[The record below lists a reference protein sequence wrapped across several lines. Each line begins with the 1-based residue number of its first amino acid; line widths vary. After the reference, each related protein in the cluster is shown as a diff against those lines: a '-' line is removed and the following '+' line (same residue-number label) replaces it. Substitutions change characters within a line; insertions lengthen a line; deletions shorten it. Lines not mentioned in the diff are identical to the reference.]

1 MNNLG
6 YIKLERNINLN
17 SALNIFEKSLKK
29 NLNIK
34 TAIFL
39 DKKKKFY
46 GIVTL
51 GDLRRFI
58 KEYSPNYKIYNL
70 INKNPILCTKKQ
82 LNHNL
87 NNYIKNELYKRNLN
101 NFDDLIILNPD
112 RTVFKVINYQIINQ
126 NPHYKQICVIG
137 LGHIGLTLSIH
148 LLKYF
153 SNIIGFEILPSKIK
167 NIKNNRLDIYEKN
180 LEGLLNNALRDNK
193 LILENDF
200 SKVESQI
207 YIVCVG
213 TNLTS
218 KNLPDNKNIT
228 EIIKSLGKK
237 IVKKDLIIIR
247 GTLQVGVS
255 KYLLIKILEKVS
267 KLKCGKD
274 FYFSY
279 MPERIIEGNALEEL
293 EQLPQIISAYSKD
306 CSLVANQF
314 AKICF
319 KNNINVNS
327 LEEAEII
334 KLASNSFRDLN
345 FAFANELT
353 RIANIYYLSGHD
365 LINKANYGYN
375 RNFIKLPSLGV
386 GGFCLP
392 KDPYLFSKLYNNNK
406 SKGYQLAKHSRKIN
420 LNSLKILYKKINT
433 FKSQIRKRKL
443 KILFLGIAFKGYPE
457 TIDIRNS
464 SSLSAFEKIKREHL
478 IDLFDLMGKKII
490 KLNPSF
496 KKNIVIKINNLN
508 IYDVVVCFNNND
520 NYEEIVTS
528 KIKNTLNNKK
538 KLIIDPWKIL
548 DQNFI
553 ESYGWN
559 YEKI

>member
-1 MNNLG
+1 MNNLNF
-6 YIKLERNINLN
+6 IELDRNLDLIN
-17 SALNIFEKSLKK
+17 AQNILEKSVKK
-29 NLNIK
+29 NSNLK
-34 TAIFL
+34 TAVFL
-39 DKKKKFY
+39 DKKKIFY
-46 GIVTL
+46 GILTL

-58 KEYSPNYKIYNL
+58 KKYPPNYKINNL
-70 INKNPILCTKKQ
+70 INTNPIVCTTKQ
-82 LNHNL
+82 LNYNL
-87 NNYIKNELYKRNLN
+87 NNYIKNELHKRNLI
-101 NFDDLIILNPD
+101 NFDNLIILNPN
-112 RTVFKVINYQIINQ
+112 RTVFKVMNYQDIYQ
-126 NPHYKQICVIG
+126 NPYYKQICVIG

-153 SNIIGFEILPSKIK
+153 SNIVGFEILPSKIK

-180 LEGLLNNALRDNK
+180 LEGLLRNALRDNR

-200 SKVESQI
+200 SKVNSQI

-213 TNLTS
+213 TNLTR
-218 KNLPDNKNIT
+218 KNLPDNKSIT
-228 EIIKSLGKK
+228 EIFKSLGKK
-237 IVKKDLIIIR
+237 IVKRDLIIMR
-247 GTLQVGVS
+247 GTVQVGVS
-255 KYLLIKILEKVS
+255 KNLLIKILEKVS

-293 EQLPQIISAYSKD
+293 EYLPQIISTYSKN
-306 CSLVANQF
+306 CSLVTNEF
-314 AKICF
+314 AKIGF
-319 KNNINVNS
+319 KNKINVNS

-353 RIANIYYLSGHD
+353 RLANIYYLSGHD
-365 LINKANYGYN
+365 LIEKANYGYN
-375 RNFIKLPSLGV
+375 RNFINLPSLGV

-406 SKGYQLAKHSRKIN
+406 SKGYQLAEHSRKIN
-420 LNSLKILYKKINT
+420 VNSLKVLYKKIDK
-433 FKSQIRKRKL
+433 FKSKIRGRKL

-457 TIDIRNS
+457 TVDIRNS
-464 SSLSAFEKIKREHL
+464 SSLLAFEKIKGEHS
-478 IDLFDLMGKKII
+478 IDLFDLMGEKILKI
-490 KLNPSF
+490 NSF
-496 KKNIVIKINNLN
+496 LKKNMVINIKNLN
-508 IYDVVVCFNNND
+508 IYDIVVCFNKNI
-520 NYEEIVTS
+520 NYEKIVVS
-528 KIKNTLNNKK
+528 KIKNILDNKK

-548 DQNFI
+548 DQNLI

>member
-1 MNNLG
+1 VNNLNF
-6 YIKLERNINLN
+6 IELDRNLDLIN
-17 SALNIFEKSLKK
+17 AQNILEKSVKK
-29 NLNIK
+29 NSNLK
-34 TAIFL
+34 TAVFL
-39 DKKKKFY
+39 DKKKIFY
-46 GIVTL
+46 GILTL

-58 KEYSPNYKIYNL
+58 KKYPPNYKINNL
-70 INKNPILCTKKQ
+70 INTNPIVCTTKQ
-82 LNHNL
+82 LNYNL
-87 NNYIKNELYKRNLN
+87 NNYIKNELHKRNLI
-101 NFDDLIILNPD
+101 NFDNLIILNPN
-112 RTVFKVINYQIINQ
+112 RTVFKVMNYQDIYQ
-126 NPHYKQICVIG
+126 NPYYKQICVIG

-153 SNIIGFEILPSKIK
+153 SNIVGFEILPSKIK

-180 LEGLLNNALRDNK
+180 LEGLLRNALRDNR

-200 SKVESQI
+200 SKVNSQI

-213 TNLTS
+213 TNLTR
-218 KNLPDNKNIT
+218 KNLPDNKSIT
-228 EIIKSLGKK
+228 EIFKSLGKK
-237 IVKKDLIIIR
+237 IVKRDLIIMR
-247 GTLQVGVS
+247 GTVQVGVS
-255 KYLLIKILEKVS
+255 KNLLIKILEKVS

-293 EQLPQIISAYSKD
+293 EYLPQIISTYSKN
-306 CSLVANQF
+306 CSLVTNEF
-314 AKICF
+314 AKIGF
-319 KNNINVNS
+319 KNKINVNS

-353 RIANIYYLSGHD
+353 RLANIYYLSGHD
-365 LINKANYGYN
+365 LIEKANYGYN
-375 RNFIKLPSLGV
+375 RNFINLPSLGV

-406 SKGYQLAKHSRKIN
+406 SKGYQLAEHSRKIN
-420 LNSLKILYKKINT
+420 VNSLKVLYKKIDK
-433 FKSQIRKRKL
+433 FKSKIRGRKL

-457 TIDIRNS
+457 TVDIRNS
-464 SSLSAFEKIKREHL
+464 SSLLAFEKIKGEHS
-478 IDLFDLMGKKII
+478 IDLFDLMGEKILKI
-490 KLNPSF
+490 NSF
-496 KKNIVIKINNLN
+496 LKKNMVINIKNLN
-508 IYDVVVCFNNND
+508 IYDIVVCFNKNI
-520 NYEEIVTS
+520 NYEKIVVS
-528 KIKNTLNNKK
+528 KIKNILDNKK

-548 DQNFI
+548 DQNLI

>member
-1 MNNLG
+1 MNNLNF
-6 YIKLERNINLN
+6 IELDRNLDLIN
-17 SALNIFEKSLKK
+17 AQNILEKSVKK
-29 NLNIK
+29 NSNLK
-34 TAIFL
+34 TAVFL
-39 DKKKKFY
+39 DKKKIFY
-46 GIVTL
+46 GILTL

-58 KEYSPNYKIYNL
+58 KKYPPNYKINNL
-70 INKNPILCTKKQ
+70 INTNPIVCTTKQ
-82 LNHNL
+82 LNYNL
-87 NNYIKNELYKRNLN
+87 NNYIKNELHKRNLI
-101 NFDDLIILNPD
+101 NFDNLIILNPN
-112 RTVFKVINYQIINQ
+112 RTVFKVMDYQDIYQ
-126 NPHYKQICVIG
+126 NPYYKQICVIG

-148 LLKYF
+148 LLEYF
-153 SNIIGFEILPSKIK
+153 SNIVGFEILPSKIK

-180 LEGLLNNALRDNK
+180 LEGLLRNALRDNR

-200 SKVESQI
+200 SKVNSQI

-213 TNLTS
+213 TNLTR
-218 KNLPDNKNIT
+218 KNLPDNKSIT
-228 EIIKSLGKK
+228 EIFKSLGKK
-237 IVKKDLIIIR
+237 IVKRDLIIMR
-247 GTLQVGVS
+247 GTVQVGVS
-255 KYLLIKILEKVS
+255 KNLLIKILEKVS

-293 EQLPQIISAYSKD
+293 EYLPQIISTYSKN
-306 CSLVANQF
+306 CSLVTNEF
-314 AKICF
+314 AKIGF

-353 RIANIYYLSGHD
+353 RLANIYYLSGHD
-365 LINKANYGYN
+365 LIEKANYGYN
-375 RNFIKLPSLGV
+375 RNFINLPSLGV

-406 SKGYQLAKHSRKIN
+406 SKGYQLAEHSRKIN
-420 LNSLKILYKKINT
+420 VNSLKVLYKKIDK
-433 FKSQIRKRKL
+433 FKSKIRGRKL

-457 TIDIRNS
+457 TVDIRNS
-464 SSLSAFEKIKREHL
+464 SSLLAFEKIKGEHS
-478 IDLFDLMGKKII
+478 IDLFDLMGEKILKI
-490 KLNPSF
+490 NSF
-496 KKNIVIKINNLN
+496 LKKNMVINIKNLN
-508 IYDVVVCFNNND
+508 IYDIVVCFNKNI
-520 NYEEIVTS
+520 NYEKIVVS
-528 KIKNTLNNKK
+528 KIKNILDNKK

-548 DQNFI
+548 DQNLI